1 MFEAEVS
8 SIVDALF
15 HSSNRLILFMYWI
28 FVWEAYDFC
37 NSALFHSRVFFFR
50 VLMLGMNLSLS
61 FAIYDIY
68 IKEYSHQMV
77 LCARLSWD

>member
-15 HSSNRLILFMYWI
+15 HSSNWLILFMHWI

-37 NSALFHSRVFFFR
+37 NSALFYSRVPFFPE
-50 VLMLGMNLSLS
+50 S
-61 FAIYDIY
+61 
-68 IKEYSHQMV
+68 
-77 LCARLSWD
+77 